1 MRNYANVVATLALFL
16 SLGGGAYAAVTV
28 TGRNVANGTLTGK
41 DVRNQTIRSAD
52 VSGLRIS
59 DFAPGQ
65 LPAGP
70 KGDKGDRGDAGPPAP
85 SGPGAR
91 VRLTARQSFPNGV
104 ATVVALNDVE
114 FDSAGA
120 FDDGGDRLVAPRE
133 GVYVINALLNWSV
146 GSTANGNRGAWI
158 EVNGVPRG
166 TTRDAN
172 ALLSAS
178 QTVTTVDR
186 LQRGDAVRLKGIQ
199 DSGAGM
205 GTVNV
210 TGVGHA
216 YLSFQ
221 WLGP

>member
-1 MRNYANVVATLALFL
+1 MRSYANVVATLALFL
-16 SLGGGAYAAVTV
+16 SLGGGAYAAATI

-41 DVRNQTIRSAD
+41 DVRNESIRSAD
-52 VSGLRIS
+52 VRGLRVT

-70 KGDKGDRGDAGPPAP
+70 KGEKGDKGDAGPPAP

-91 VRLTARQSFPNGV
+91 VRMTVRQSFPNGV

-114 FDSAGA
+114 FDTDGA
-120 FDDGGDRLVAPRE
+120 FDNAADHLVAPRE
-133 GVYVINALLNWSV
+133 GVYVINAQLNWSL

-158 EVNGVPRG
+158 EVNGIPRG

-178 QTVTTVDR
+178 QTVTTVDH
-186 LQRGDAVRLKGIQ
+186 LQRGDVVRLRGIQ

-205 GTVNV
+205 GTVNT
-210 TGVGHA
+210 TGTAHA

-221 WLGP
+221 WLAP

>member
-1 MRNYANVVATLALFL
+1 MRSYANVVATLAL
-16 SLGGGAYAAVTV
+16 
-28 TGRNVANGTLTGK
+28 
-41 DVRNQTIRSAD
+41 DVG
-52 VSGLRIS
+52 GLRGT

-91 VRLTARQSFPNGV
+91 VRMTARQSFPTGV
-104 ATVVALNDVE
+104 ATVVALNDAE
-114 FDSAGA
+114 FDADGA
-120 FDDGGDRLVAPRE
+120 FDDAADRLVAPRE
-133 GVYVINALLNWSV
+133 GVYVINGLLNWSV

-158 EVNGVPRG
+158 EVNGISRG

-172 ALLSAS
+172 ALLSVS

-186 LQRGDAVRLKGIQ
+186 LQRGDAVRLRGIQ

-205 GTVNV
+205 GTVNM

-221 WLGP
+221 WVAP